1 MADELVALS
10 TKKPFNELAGRA
22 ASKGGEMLSLIWK
35 AGELAKKAK
44 ASLPHGEWM
53 AFVETHYDVSH
64 DTVARWIKFHD
75 GYAES
80 KLRNVR
86 NLSDGLRMLAP
97 PKSTTPK
104 PAPKPTPPPPPAA
117 DSPDAPEAPPEPS
130 EPEGDSESPE
140 PPEAPE
146 TTPGDEPCPNCRGTK
161 WTEDEEGWACAKC
174 SHPYGEPAGD
184 VDGDRIQTQRQKT
197 VKTVEALQRAFD
209 DLQAMKSKQ
218 EHDKALKLCAELLG
232 IAKGWK

>member
-53 AFVETHYDVSH
+53 AFVEKHYDVSH
-64 DTVARWIKFHD
+64 DTVTRWLKFHE

-97 PKSTTPK
+97 PKSTSPK
-104 PAPKPTPPPPPAA
+104 AASNTTRAPDD
-117 DSPDAPEAPPEPS
+117 DSGASD
-130 EPEGDSESPE
+130 PEGAQESLK
-140 PPEAPE
+140 PPRGRKAKRDDEL
-146 TTPGDEPCPNCRGTK
+146 EPCPNCRANK
-161 WTEDEEGWACAKC
+161 WTDEGDGLACDSC
-174 SHPYGEPAGD
+174 HHPYGVEAGD
-184 VDGDRIQTQRQKT
+184 VDDDQIKTQKSKT

-209 DLQAMKSKQ
+209 DLNAMLARV
-218 EHDKALKLCAELLG
+218 EHDEAMRMCKELLG